1 MKRNIKSLEGY
12 SLKATDGEIGKVD
25 EFYFDDSSWTIRYM
39 VVETGSWFSEKKVL
53 LSPSIIKQADWE
65 NEQFAVGLTKE
76 QIQNSPDI
84 DTDKPVS
91 RQQEEQLSAYY
102 SWDPYWGSDAHG
114 GGIFGAMPS
123 DLYESEMAEPQIV
136 NDQIPEPE
144 GDKHLRSSKEI
155 EDYTIHTTDGEI
167 GKVVDYIMDD
177 SNWKINYLIV
187 ETGSWLNSKKVLLS
201 TSWIKEVKWDNQ
213 IVIVNITTEKL
224 KDSPDYDE
232 SQPLNND
239 YENNLNNY
247 YGKS

>member
-53 LSPSIIKQADWE
+53 LSPSVIKQADWE

-76 QIQNSPDI
+76 QIQKSPDI

-102 SWDPYWGSDAHG
+102 SWDPYWGSDPHG
-114 GGIFGAMPS
+114 GSIFGAMPS

-167 GKVVDYIMDD
+167 GKVVDYIMND

-201 TSWIKEVKWDNQ
+201 TNWIKEVKWDTQ